1 MQIKE
6 DKTQEYWS
14 DYLVNLEKIF
24 VHGWAWT
31 RDLQIFSLALY
42 RLSYPI
48 TTLNI
53 TNTGSDIFNG
63 IKVMWREGL
72 SHFISLFTIQCISNA
87 KSDVSFWSYLSKCL
101 KFEVI
106 MICTKCKNHIFI
118 FSKWS
123 FKKRKR
129 ILILFSFFHLSWW
142 NKVSCLFGGMEEKM
156 INCEFIEIP
165 IYCIKSL
172 CLRTLFV
179 KQLQLLI

>member
-1 MQIKE
+1 MFACYIPFNLCIYQE
-6 DKTQEYWS
+6 DKNWGHWS
-14 DYLVNLEKIF
+14 YYLVNLEKLF
-24 VHGWAWT
+24 EHGWAWT
-31 RDLQIFSLALY
+31 RDLQIFSLTLY
-42 RLSYPI
+42 QLSYPI
-48 TTLNI
+48 TTLYI

-63 IKVMWREGL
+63 IKVMWREGW

-87 KSDVSFWSYLSKCL
+87 KSDVSFRSYLSKCL

-142 NKVSCLFGGMEEKM
+142 NKVSCLFGGMAEKNDKLW
-156 INCEFIEIP
+156 IHWDS
-165 IYCIKSL
+165 Y
-172 CLRTLFV
+172 
-179 KQLQLLI
+179 LLY